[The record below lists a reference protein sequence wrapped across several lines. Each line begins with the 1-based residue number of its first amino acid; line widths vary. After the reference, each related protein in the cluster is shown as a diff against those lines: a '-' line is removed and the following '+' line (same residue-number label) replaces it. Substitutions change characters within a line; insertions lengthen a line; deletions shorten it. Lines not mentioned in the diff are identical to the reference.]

1 MKEIPERNTHF
12 SHTID
17 FPFSTSWYYQVSKQ
31 LPGWGK
37 FSTTLP
43 NNSLLWIAKSRCCC
57 CFWHYIT
64 HVCLI
69 SPYHK
74 YVHTK
79 AKSYLMF
86 INYVTTSWRYHK
98 HLLSIL
104 NFHAKNC
111 LKVSDFSCQIKIH
124 NFGHFWVQYNFWTKW
139 RYSAQCVVAFQNWA
153 PFFFWFPQVSSFD
166 VITFKRGMRSD
177 AGILSISS
185 STILLFGS
193 LLVSSTVIVH
203 TLLLVYCYPA
213 ALLQMSRICSSSLKP
228 QRREERKMHNISWA
242 VVVLICKVVWM
253 PCHSRQQE

>member
-74 YVHTK
+74 YVHTI
-79 AKSYLMF
+79 AKSYFNVQKLCHNIMK
-86 INYVTTSWRYHK
+86 IPQTSA
-98 HLLSIL
+98 
-104 NFHAKNC
+104 FHFE
-111 LKVSDFSCQIKIH
+111 FSCQIKIH
-124 NFGHFWVQYNFWTKW
+124 NFGHFWVQCNFWTKW
-139 RYSAQCVVAFQNWA
+139 RYSAQCVVTFQNWA

-177 AGILSISS
+177 AGILSIS